1 MLGMENAAFLR
12 FPAAT
17 HILRVN
23 CAEMAGDGPGQPAY
37 QIFSIAIQFT
47 YLLIYV
53 VSWLVTLLLSYR
65 LSSVLTSI
73 RRYLV
78 I

>member
-23 CAEMAGDGPGQPAY
+23 CAEMAGDGPEQPAY

-65 LSSVLTSI
+65 LLFHT
-73 RRYLV
+73 YLHT
-78 I
+78 